1 MTDLPP
7 HLPPREPRLH
17 LIPIPR
23 SGATIWLNLSLALI
37 VAGIGFGLGFGQRM

>member
-7 HLPPREPRLH
+7 FPPRQNLF
-17 LIPIPR
+17 PIPR

-37 VAGIGFGLGFGQRM
+37 VASIGFGLGVGQGM